1 MKNTRLLALAAII
14 VFAATA
20 AFAQRCSAP
29 EAASLEKD
37 VAKYKTVTVSV
48 DDCVVTL
55 SGSVNKLSDAWDIE
69 NKFRKYPWASRV
81 ANYITVIG
89 GPTDDDKVRKDVA
102 WTIAE
107 NGYSNLYAPL
117 TIMVYRG
124 QVTLAGGEPN
134 PMILDDMLYSVAG
147 VKGVHSIV
155 SNVTMDAG
163 LNIADSTHWTPR
175 TTFFWPSYVGP
186 IYPQDHPH

>member
-48 DDCVVTL
+48 DDCFVTL

-89 GPTDDDKVRKDVA
+89 GPPTTIKSARTSPGRSPKTDTAICTR
-102 WTIAE
+102 
-107 NGYSNLYAPL
+107 
-117 TIMVYRG
+117 R
-124 QVTLAGGEPN
+124 
-134 PMILDDMLYSVAG
+134 
-147 VKGVHSIV
+147 
-155 SNVTMDAG
+155 
-163 LNIADSTHWTPR
+163 
-175 TTFFWPSYVGP
+175 
-186 IYPQDHPH
+186 